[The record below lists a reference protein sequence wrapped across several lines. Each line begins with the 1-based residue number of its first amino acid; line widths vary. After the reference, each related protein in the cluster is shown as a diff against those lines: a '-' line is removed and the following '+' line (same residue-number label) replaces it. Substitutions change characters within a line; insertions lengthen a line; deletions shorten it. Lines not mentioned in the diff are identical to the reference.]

1 MAHTL
6 QLSSGQYAS
15 MACLQK
21 TEQWYALWCPNAQNK
36 NFSPTLEAAIILWV
50 GIESPVLDRGQDVV
64 MKQKVLAL
72 PTLLCI

>member
-6 QLSSGQYAS
+6 QLSSGQYTS

-21 TEQWYALWCPNAQNK
+21 TEQWYALWCPDAQNK

-50 GIESPVLDRGQDVV
+50 GIDYISHPKSLQSWTGG
-64 MKQKVLAL
+64 K
-72 PTLLCI
+72 T